1 MGLLS
6 GALVGL
12 LCLASALGCTYFE
25 VQPGGDVPKLIA
37 NTMEWSVP
45 STAIG
50 WAMHTHPIGE
60 PAASICDGGQSFT
73 SKVGWAG
80 VQNAQ
85 YGNLSLNAMNEHG
98 LAVSGHAFRSAN
110 PYLPKNA
117 TATICAIQVGEWGIS
132 QFQSVADLRVGL
144 ATTAVITIPHPT
156 VSTPGF
162 QFAFADATDSIVVDY
177 KDGLLR
183 IHNNT
188 VGVLTNDP
196 PFEWHLSNLDNYV
209 GLSREWPSSGISP
222 RDTEVGMVPSVMG
235 HGLNLL
241 GLPGDLSP
249 PSRFI
254 RAFYM
259 KEYSLIANPPKNVS
273 DSIIIATGIL
283 NAMHINKGLNARASG
298 EEWEF
303 TQFATL
309 KVPAQRKFYFR
320 TYENMQ
326 WRMLDLSTLDL
337 SEHRVLKMSRGVVA
351 RDANHDFE

>member
-1 MGLLS
+1 M
-6 GALVGL
+6 
-12 LCLASALGCTYFE
+12 CIR
-25 VQPGGDVPKLIA
+25 D
-37 NTMEWSVP
+37 
-45 STAIG
+45 
-50 WAMHTHPIGE
+50 
-60 PAASICDGGQSFT
+60 
-73 SKVGWAG
+73 
-80 VQNAQ
+80 
-85 YGNLSLNAMNEHG
+85 
-98 LAVSGHAFRSAN
+98 R
-110 PYLPKNA
+110 
-117 TATICAIQVGEWGIS
+117 
-132 QFQSVADLRVGL
+132 
-144 ATTAVITIPHPT
+144 
-156 VSTPGF
+156 
-162 QFAFADATDSIVVDY
+162 
-177 KDGLLR
+177 
-183 IHNNT
+183 
-188 VGVLTNDP
+188 
-196 PFEWHLSNLDNYV
+196 
-209 GLSREWPSSGISP
+209 SREWPSSGISP